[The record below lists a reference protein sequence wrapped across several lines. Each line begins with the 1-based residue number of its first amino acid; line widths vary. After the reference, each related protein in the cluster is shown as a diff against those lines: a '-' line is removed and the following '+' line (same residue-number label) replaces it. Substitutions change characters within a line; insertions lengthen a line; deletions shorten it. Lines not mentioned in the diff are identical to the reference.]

1 MAENKTS
8 LRDLF
13 PNSDLDE
20 SIKSSVKLLQVELD
34 KEQLAMKILLED
46 SLTLGSEDKE
56 RILSHFKERFYSFDV
71 TVNYREARVAGTD
84 EALLELIK
92 NKIRRHIPSS
102 LSWLGDVALIS
113 EVDYT
118 LQLPHYLAYQSV
130 TRNGLKVDLVDLI
143 SRERGKTLHYRYGEL
158 DVSDE
163 YLLEK
168 ELEERKILK
177 EIISKTP
184 EIKRKESQK
193 SFTMGKKI
201 KKDKINIIDINLQTG
216 SAVIQGTVFQSE
228 TKKIKDNRAVGIFY
242 VSDGTNS
249 LPVKVFLNEDQVD
262 AFEGSIKPGVEL
274 ALEGD
279 VIYDSYSKETVM
291 MARSL
296 ELKEKEI
303 LKDKASKKRVELHMH
318 TNMSS
323 MDGVTPVKALIKR
336 AVEWGHPAIAITDHG
351 VVQAFPDAMEMDK
364 DIKIIYGVEAYLI
377 NDKNDIVTGWTKDI
391 PLDDIV
397 VFDIETTGLSARNDR
412 ITEIGAVKIRKGE
425 IVDTFDQLVDPEIL
439 IPDNITKLTGI
450 DNTMVANQPKISEVL
465 PVFLDFIGDSI
476 LSAHNAS
483 FDVGFIRESLLNMG
497 REIKNPVLDTLQ
509 LSRVL
514 FPGLKNHKLNTVA
527 KHLKVELLN
536 HHRAV
541 DDAKATADILAYSLK
556 LLEEK
561 EIKTIAQL
569 NDLAYRSDSSKGDM
583 YHTIIL
589 AKNPDGLKELYKLI
603 TESHLNHFHRKP
615 RMPKSLV
622 EKNRKNLLI
631 GSACEAGELY
641 RAILSRR
648 ADSDIIEIADFYDYL
663 EIQPLGNNSH
673 LIRDGIVKSE
683 KELEEIIKKI
693 YDIGKK
699 RNKLVVATG
708 DVHFLDP
715 EDEIYRRILMSGQ
728 KFQDA
733 DYQAPLHLRTTQ
745 QMLDEFTFLGKEI
758 ANEVVVENTNKI
770 ADMVEHCK
778 PIPEGTFPPRIDGAD
793 EELKSITYSKA
804 IEVYGNPLPELVKA
818 RLDRELESIIK
829 NGYAV
834 MYIIAQKLVWKSL
847 EDGYLVGSRG
857 SVGSSFAATM
867 SGITEV
873 NPLPPHY
880 ICPCCKNSEFKIE
893 GTAASGFD
901 LPDQSCPVCGCDY
914 IKDGQDIPFEVFM
927 GFEGDKEPDIDL
939 NFAGEYQSKAHK
951 YTEELFGEGKVFRA
965 GTIGTIADKT
975 AYGFVK
981 KYFEERD
988 IPVNQAEVNRL
999 LKGCTG
1005 IKRTSGQHPGGVMI
1019 VPDYKDIHDFTPVQ
1033 YPADDKDS
1041 GVITTHFDYHAISGR
1056 ILKLDILGHD
1066 VPSIIRMLED
1076 ITGVNPINIPLDDS
1090 ETMSLFTSTDSLG
1103 ASPEQINCPVGTLG
1117 IPEFGTKFVRQM
1129 LIETQPSTF
1138 AELVRISGLSHGT
1151 DVWINNAQDLVKNGI
1166 APLSKVIST
1175 REDIMLSLI
1184 SAGMDKKQAFFIM
1197 EKVRKGKGLTSEDE
1211 KAMRDLGMPD
1221 WYIESC
1227 NRIKYMFPKAHAA
1240 AYVTMS
1246 FRIAYFKVHYPEA
1259 FYATYFTTKASDF
1272 DADLITKGDIA
1283 VRARIAELE
1292 QKGTL
1297 ASAKEKNQLTVLE
1310 VALEMFARGFTF
1322 EKVDLYRSHSDRFLL
1337 GESGIIPPLK
1347 ALEGVGENAARKL
1360 VEERELSPF
1369 ISIQDLIQRGKAT
1382 RPVIDALQNHGCLD
1396 SLPQDNQ
1403 ISLFNI

>member
-1 MAENKTS
+1 MTEKKTG
-8 LRDLF
+8 LRELLPD
-13 PNSDLDE
+13 SDLDE
-20 SIKSSVKLLQVELD
+20 SIKSNVKLIHVELD
-34 KEQLAMKILLED
+34 RENLEMRIFLEN
-46 SLTLGSEDKE
+46 SLTLSTDDKEKILMKFREKFDRFAVFVEYKESRLANSED
-56 RILSHFKERFYSFDV
+56 
-71 TVNYREARVAGTD
+71 
-84 EALLELIK
+84 ALLELIK
-92 NKIRRHIPSS
+92 NKIKRHIPSS
-102 LSWLGDVALIS
+102 LSWLGDIALIA
-113 EVDYT
+113 EEDYII
-118 LQLPHYLAYQSV
+118 QLPHYLAYQSV
-130 TRNGLKVDLVDLI
+130 ARNGLKVELSEILR
-143 SRERGKTLHYRYGEL
+143 RERDKGLQFRYGEME
-158 DVSDE
+158 VSDD
-163 YLLEK
+163 YLLGK

-177 EIISKTP
+177 EIISKVP
-184 EIKRKESQK
+184 ETKKKVASKNFSIGKRIRKE
-193 SFTMGKKI
+193 TT
-201 KKDKINIIDINLQTG
+201 DIIDINLQSG
-216 SAVIQGTVFQSE
+216 SAAVQGIVFQSE
-228 TKKIKDNRAVGIFY
+228 LKKIKDNRAIGIFY
-242 VSDGTNS
+242 ISDGTNS
-249 LPVKVFLNEDQVD
+249 IPVKLFLNEDQIE
-262 AFEGSIKPGVEL
+262 AFESTVKPGIDLVV
-274 ALEGD
+274 EGD
-279 VIYDSYSKETVM
+279 VVYDSYSKETIL
-291 MARSL
+291 MAKSL
-296 ELKEKEI
+296 EIKERETI
-303 LKDKASKKRVELHMH
+303 KDKAQKKRVELHLH

-323 MDGVTPVKALIKR
+323 MDGITPVKSLIKR
-336 AVEWGHPAIAITDHG
+336 AIEWGHSAIAITDHG

-377 NDKNDIVTGWTKDI
+377 NDKNDIVTGWTKDKL
-391 PLDDIV
+391 LDDIV

-412 ITEIGAVKIRKGE
+412 ITEIGAVRLKKGE
-425 IVDTFDQLVDPEIL
+425 VVSTFSQLVDPEVE
-439 IPDNITKLTGI
+439 IPENIVKLTGI
-450 DNTMVANQPKISEVL
+450 DNNMVAGQPTIWEVI
-465 PVFLDFIGDSI
+465 PRFMEFVGDSI

-483 FDVGFIRESLLNMG
+483 FDVGFIRENLSIHG
-497 REIKNPVLDTLQ
+497 REVKNPILDTLQ
-509 LSRVL
+509 LARIV

-541 DDAKATADILAYSLK
+541 DDAKATADILAYILK

-561 EIKTIAQL
+561 DINTISTL
-569 NDLAYRSDSSKGDM
+569 NELAYRSDSSKGDM

-589 AKNPDGLKELYKLI
+589 AKNQRGLKELYKLI
-603 TESHLNHFHRKP
+603 TASHINHYHRKP
-615 RMPKSLV
+615 RMPKSV
-622 EKNRKNLLI
+622 IEKHRRDLLI

-641 RAILSRR
+641 QAILSRK
-648 ADSDIIEIADFYDYL
+648 SDNEINEIADFYDYL

-673 LIRDGIVKSE
+673 LMREGVVKDEQELIDIVR
-683 KELEEIIKKI
+683 KI
-693 YDIGKK
+693 YNIGSK
-699 RNKLVVATG
+699 RNKIVVATG

-715 EDEIYRRILMSGQ
+715 EDEVYRRILMSGQ

-733 DYQAPLHLRTTQ
+733 DYQAPLYLKTTQ
-745 QMLDEFTFLGKEI
+745 QMLDEFEFLGNEI
-758 ANEVVVENTNKI
+758 AHEVVVDNPNRISEL
-770 ADMVEHCK
+770 VERCK
-778 PIPEGTFPPRIDGAD
+778 PIPDGTFPPRIDGAD
-793 EELKSITYSKA
+793 EELKTITYTKA
-804 IEVYGNPLPELVKA
+804 MEVYGNPLPALVKA

-880 ICPCCKNSEFKIE
+880 ICPCCKNSEFE
-893 GTAASGFD
+893 VDGSAASGFD
-901 LPDQSCPVCGCDY
+901 LPDSKCPVCGCQY

-1033 YPADDKDS
+1033 YPADDKES
-1041 GVITTHFDYHAISGR
+1041 GVVTTHFDYHAISGR

-1076 ITGVNPINIPLDDS
+1076 ITGVNPINIPLDDK
-1090 ETMSLFTSTDSLG
+1090 ETMSLFTSTDALG
-1103 ASPEQINCPVGTLG
+1103 AGPDKINCPVGTLG

-1151 DVWINNAQDLVKNGI
+1151 DVWINNAQDLVKNGV

-1184 SAGMDKKQAFFIM
+1184 SAGMEKKQAFFIM
-1197 EKVRKGKGLTSEDE
+1197 EKVRKGKGLTAEDE
-1211 KAMRDLGMPD
+1211 RDMRDIGMPD
-1221 WYIESC
+1221 WYIDSC

-1259 FYATYFTTKASDF
+1259 FYATYFTTKAADF
-1272 DADLITKGDIA
+1272 DADLITKGEGA
-1283 VRARIAELE
+1283 VRSRIIELE
-1292 QKGTL
+1292 QKGNAAT
-1297 ASAKEKNQLTVLE
+1297 AKEKNQLTVLE
-1310 VALEMFARGFTF
+1310 VATEMFARGFTF
-1322 EKVDLYRSHSDRFLL
+1322 EKVDLYKSHSDRFLL
-1337 GESGIIPPLK
+1337 GESGIIPPLM

-1360 VEERELSPF
+1360 VEEREVSPF